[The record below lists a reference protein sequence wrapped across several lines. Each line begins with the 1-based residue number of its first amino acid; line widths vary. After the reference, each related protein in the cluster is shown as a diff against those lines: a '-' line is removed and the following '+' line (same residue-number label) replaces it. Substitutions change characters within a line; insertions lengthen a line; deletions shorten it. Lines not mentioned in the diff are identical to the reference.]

1 MAADIRTNTY
11 LPTHSPPRAGSSIP
25 TKNPMSCP
33 CLYYVYTHLYTPRIQ
48 AARRTRSRPSRA
60 HRASMIARAHRRSL
74 SRRAPPG
81 ERPWLEPMHRTRA
94 LTASYTGATRA
105 ARTKAAQR
113 GWRESR
119 THPARKSAGLH
130 NVCVGICNHRR
141 RVLQLYSVHARSAP
155 REFIYSSF
163 LPDSLTPA
171 GPRGGYKIIRWG
183 ATPF

>member
-11 LPTHSPPRAGSSIP
+11 LPTHSPPRAHLYP
-25 TKNPMSCP
+25 QRTPCP
-33 CLYYVYTHLYTPRIQ
+33 AHVYTHLYTPRIQ
-48 AARRTRSRPSRA
+48 AARRRSRPSRA

-171 GPRGGYKIIRWG
+171 GPRGGYK
-183 ATPF
+183 